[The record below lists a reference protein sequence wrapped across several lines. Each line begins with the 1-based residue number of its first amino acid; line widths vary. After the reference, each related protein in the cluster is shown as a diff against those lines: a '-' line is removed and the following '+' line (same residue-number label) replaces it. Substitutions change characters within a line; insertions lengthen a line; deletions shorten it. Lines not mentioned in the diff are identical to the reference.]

1 MGKKHHKDKHV
12 PAGIP
17 ETDLP
22 DPTPVETDPAPTDT
36 GEASDDGMPVPD
48 DDDDD
53 GFST

>member
-1 MGKKHHKDKHV
+1 MGKGKGKKHHKEI
-12 PAGIP
+12 PEEIP

-22 DPTPVETDPAPTDT
+22 EPTPVETDPEPDDGT
-36 GEASDDGMPVPD
+36 ASDDGMPAA